1 MDKKKDTFGKV
12 GDSFFEEKNEIKKVL
27 ANKRKRLQDNIKVEN
42 IQKIANL
49 NNAKKKV
56 EEENAQKIIELNN
69 EKKKKIEKINE
80 EINVIESGEK
90 MRLSEVDKKISEEEM
105 ELISALEEEIKIK
118 TIFSKVK
125 KK

>member
-12 GDSFFEEKNEIKKVL
+12 GDPFFEEKNEIKKVL
-27 ANKRKRLQDNIKVEN
+27 ANKRKRLQDKIKEEN

-56 EEENAQKIIELNN
+56 EEENAKKIIELN
-69 EKKKKIEKINE
+69 E
-80 EINVIESGEK
+80 EINMIESGEK
-90 MRLSEVDKKISEEEM
+90 MQLSEVDKKISEEEM

-118 TIFSKVK
+118 TIFSNVK
-125 KK
+125 KKIEKDK